1 LASPPPAGRHD
12 GRPPAELYELSRKEL
27 ERYPSVEI
35 RGGEVLTAERR
46 HGGFEVQLADGTRER
61 AKRMLLAMGM
71 EYRLPPVPGL
81 AELWGSSVFHCP
93 FCRGWEV
100 RDQPLAV
107 LANDERAVHM
117 AILMRG
123 WSDDVVLLTGGS
135 GCLAAGQLAQLSAA
149 GIAVDGRQVVALS
162 AAHGESS
169 AQGGSSGQG
178 QLSAVVFA
186 DGSRL
191 SRQGLLVA
199 VTLRQRCGLLTPIRL
214 DQPKICR
221 GRGVASGLCSNVCS
235 ILIRGPVRR
244 RCGPRSSVSNS

>member
-1 LASPPPAGRHD
+1 MGVDWECVIVGGGAAGLSAALVLGRARRRTLVVDAGRQSNRAAHGIGGLLGHD

-71 EYRLPPVPGL
+71 EYRLPPVLGL

-149 GIAVDGRQVVALS
+149 GIAVDHEGSS
-162 AAHGESS
+162 AA
-169 AQGGSSGQG
+169 
-178 QLSAVVFA
+178 
-186 DGSRL
+186 DPRL
-191 SRQGLLVA
+191 
-199 VTLRQRCGLLTPIRL
+199 
-214 DQPKICR
+214 
-221 GRGVASGLCSNVCS
+221 
-235 ILIRGPVRR
+235 
-244 RCGPRSSVSNS
+244 